1 LVNRLPRLLF
11 VTAILA
17 LSLVPAVALAQ
28 AEDVYSERTLEIARK
43 LQCPICAGESVADSQ
58 TTLAAQM
65 RDVIEQKVQAG
76 ESEGQILDYFVARYG
91 EEVLS
96 EPPKS
101 GFHLTLWWLP
111 VAVLLVGGLVVVL
124 YLRERSGGNDTPTVA
139 DAADDAELEALAREA
154 LSSDTAARNA

>member
-1 LVNRLPRLLF
+1 MPRLLL
-11 VTAILA
+11 AISVLA
-17 LSLVPAVALAQ
+17 LSLTPAVALAQ

-43 LQCPICAGESVADSQ
+43 LQCPICAGESVADSR

-76 ESEGQILDYFVARYG
+76 ESDDQILDYFVARYG

-124 YLRERSGGNDTPTVA
+124 YLRERSGGNGTPPA
-139 DAADDAELEALAREA
+139 QDAEDAELEALAREA
-154 LSSDTAARNA
+154 LSGDAAARNA

>member
-1 LVNRLPRLLF
+1 MNRLAKLLLAI
-11 VTAILA
+11 AILA
-17 LSLVPAVALAQ
+17 YGLVPAAVVAQ

-43 LQCPICAGESVADSQ
+43 LQCPICAGESVADSR

-65 RDVIEQKVQAG
+65 REVIDQKVQAG
-76 ESEGQILDYFVARYG
+76 ESEGLILDYFVARYG

-111 VAVLLVGGLVVVL
+111 VAVLLIGGLVVVL
-124 YLRERSGGNDTPTVA
+124 YLRERSNGNGVPPA
-139 DAADDAELEALAREA
+139 SDAADDAELEALARDA
-154 LSSDTAARNA
+154 LAGDAPARNA